1 MVTSGELLI
10 QNSYSHTVDFPD
22 LAKTWALN
30 CVFKK
35 KKNSESYC
43 EYSEK
48 SEILHELWKETKAFS
63 KFQPS

>member
-10 QNSYSHTVDFPD
+10 QNSYSHNVDFPD

-30 CVFKK
+30 CVLKK
-35 KKNSESYC
+35 KSDSYC
-43 EYSEK
+43 KYSEK